1 MTEIK
6 QKKTLSKLG
15 RLFGVSSTNLSQ
27 LPQEAKNAAQNG
39 QGGSIDAVMKN
50 GYGSGSE
57 PDSRPPSRLNGII
70 RPKSP
75 APQPKKVSPQLAA
88 GTESRAK
95 NGSSAHEDDVLFPL
109 PNDRSETA
117 SPAGRT
123 VSPSQSMSSV
133 DLANLHSGVN
143 STAAHFD
150 QPPGTRSRSP
160 SVSRSSSANGYPRK
174 NGAAAIA
181 AKVKPTSVSR
191 TPSEKR
197 NGHASPAT
205 LSPSVS
211 STHLPGTSAA
221 AAAAASTKPRF
232 KMFEDGSHE
241 HNLRAAK
248 RQEKLS
254 NMLKDLLGAKKLRDE
269 AKSAVPNIL
278 SGKKSEKGEKN
289 AEPPTLF
296 AGLVNQVKNNTS
308 PYHAQADD
316 LIPKQD
322 SRSFVEKYGR
332 CSEVIGRGSFGVVR
346 ISHKKPLQSGN
357 TSDEVL
363 YAVKEFKKRPNESE
377 KKYSRR
383 LTSEFCISSSLK
395 HLNIIDTLDLLKDAK
410 GDYCEVMEFC
420 SGGDLYTLIIAAGKL
435 EYAEADCFF
444 KQLIRGVNY
453 MHDMGVSH
461 RDLKPENLLLTQQG
475 VLKITDFGNGECF
488 KMAWEDEIHFSD
500 GICGSSPYIAPE
512 EFTQD
517 QFDSRCVDIW
527 ACGVIYM
534 AMRTGRQLWKLADP
548 KKDDFFEE
556 YLIQRKDSTGYEPI
570 ESLKRARCRN
580 VIYSI
585 LDPIPERRITGKQIL
600 NSEWGREIHVCKAGE
615 AYHDVPGSS
624 ENVSE
629 KLEAM
634 KV

>member
-1 MTEIK
+1 MSEPK

-27 LPQEAKNAAQNG
+27 LPQDPKAPAGNVSLDALMKH
-39 QGGSIDAVMKN
+39 GGSADA
-50 GYGSGSE
+50 
-57 PDSRPPSRLNGII
+57 DTRPPSRLGSVS
-70 RPKSP
+70 RPKLP
-75 APQPKKVSPQLAA
+75 APVVSKNSPKTAA
-88 GTESRAK
+88 SEDSLLSRVAPTIP
-95 NGSSAHEDDVLFPL
+95 EDDVLSPL
-109 PNDRSETA
+109 PNDRSATA
-117 SPAGRT
+117 SPAVVPGYT
-123 VSPSQSMSSV
+123 VSPSHSMGSME
-133 DLANLHSGVN
+133 LPHLQAAINSG
-143 STAAHFD
+143 TAHTDTA
-150 QPPGTRSRSP
+150 PGTNSRSP
-160 SVSRSSSANGYPRK
+160 SVSRLSSMNGYARK
-174 NGAAAIA
+174 NGASALA
-181 AKVKPTSVSR
+181 AKVKGSTVSR
-191 TPSEKR
+191 TPSEKKP
-197 NGHASPAT
+197 GHASPAN

-211 STHLPGTSAA
+211 TTNLPGIINPALPA
-221 AAAAASTKPRF
+221 VTKPRF
-232 KMFEDGSHE
+232 KMFEDGGHE

-278 SGKKSEKGEKN
+278 LGKKADKADKDEPQ
-289 AEPPTLF
+289 PPTLF
-296 AGLVNQVKNNTS
+296 AGLVSQVKNNTS
-308 PYHAQADD
+308 PYHAQGDD
-316 LIPKQD
+316 LVPKQD

-332 CSEVIGRGSFGVVR
+332 CQEVIGRGSFGVVR
-346 ISHKKPLQSGN
+346 ISHKKELQNGN
-357 TSDEVL
+357 GPEEVL

-500 GICGSSPYIAPE
+500 GVCGSSPYIAPE

-548 KKDDFFEE
+548 KRDEFFEE
-556 YLIQRKDSTGYEPI
+556 YLIQRKDASGYEPI

-600 NSEWGREIHVCKAGE
+600 NSEWGREITVCAAGE
-615 AYHDVPGSS
+615 AYHDKPESS
-624 ENVSE
+624 ENLSE
-629 KLEAM
+629 KLDQILQ
-634 KV
+634 